1 MLWCPVSILKRTS
14 IGRGRTL
21 SHPWWNNLGIGPQQ
35 KSAQIPQRTLP
46 PVCLSSWAHCFRYFI
61 HSFIF
66 LHCVGTI
73 ERLLKSSQK
82 WILRGWL
89 SHYYMR
95 AALRDSL
102 RRMYFLTANWGC
114 NFYWHG
120 YSEESFQ
127 PLWYGWRCCAPAW
140 VGLFRLQRPQ
150 KSPSTE
156 AAMHCS
162 IRKPWAYQSHT
173 LSTKLLTVFLNQLM
187 PAFVDVAML
196 LHL

>member
-1 MLWCPVSILKRTS
+1 MLDETINTYHAWQLDGCSHAIDLLLPKKLEILGYLWLSIWS
-14 IGRGRTL
+14 F
-21 SHPWWNNLGIGPQQ
+21 
-35 KSAQIPQRTLP
+35 
-46 PVCLSSWAHCFRYFI
+46 AHCFRYFI
-61 HSFIF
+61 HSFIC
-66 LHCVGTI
+66 LHSVVTI

-82 WILRGWL
+82 WIWRGWL

-187 PAFVDVAML
+187 PAFVDAAAFIAITNNIKCIL
-196 LHL
+196 F